1 VTASPAHG
9 HPADGEAYET
19 LTHPAGTTVAA
30 ATGTAAPVQPVRGQL
45 AGTAGTAGSG
55 SPAGPSSS
63 PLQTS
68 AHPPVEGSA
77 RGPVHNTA
85 SGVRTP
91 GADVPAAAGTDAA
104 RTGAGAPAD
113 PLTAAAGPAAD
124 DVSSWDAPD
133 TSLLHLLGE
142 PVAGASAHAAGSGAL
157 TADQETAA
165 LIGAVGAAYA
175 AGRLDSAGGAEP
187 FGEPVRPAWKPKP
200 PGPGTPRRMEFT
212 CATGPDEPPAAQNSG
227 EPEDS
232 DDRGNGRKGA
242 KGKKA
247 DERES
252 GSVADLLR
260 QSEEIWGAGTRRT
273 GAPG

>member
-1 VTASPAHG
+1 
-9 HPADGEAYET
+9 
-19 LTHPAGTTVAA
+19 
-30 ATGTAAPVQPVRGQL
+30 
-45 AGTAGTAGSG
+45 
-55 SPAGPSSS
+55 
-63 PLQTS
+63 
-68 AHPPVEGSA
+68 
-77 RGPVHNTA
+77 
-85 SGVRTP
+85 
-91 GADVPAAAGTDAA
+91 
-104 RTGAGAPAD
+104 
-113 PLTAAAGPAAD
+113 
-124 DVSSWDAPD
+124 VSSWDAPD

-142 PVAGASAHAAGSGAL
+142 PAAGASAHAAGSGAL